1 MQLLKRTPFLLI
13 LFAVVITQSTP
24 VNAQSRQDDFL
35 QAYNTL
41 HDGGFYDSSHLNGYI
56 LQPYL
61 NYERIK
67 RRIDKTSD
75 QSLIRFIK
83 KNQPSWLSEDINIEL
98 LRRFSKQKKW
108 KSVLA
113 HYNERFANN
122 KSKCHGL
129 NAIIHTSSGQR
140 KTQALNEGMALWLSG
155 SRRPKDCNA
164 LFSLLKSNKRITD
177 KLAWERITLAMN
189 KGRTS
194 LSSDLSKHLNERS
207 LVALWIKL
215 RKKPTKTLKHKRL
228 KKKDARSRQLI
239 AYGIKRLARK
249 NPDKARKIWN
259 QFQKSHPFTV
269 QEKAKVESYIAV
281 KQAINHSPYALQKL
295 AAIPNKLRSDDGNV
309 WMARMALRQSD
320 WQKLGVAIASMKPE
334 TQKEDI
340 WQYWRA
346 QSDKRTGKKT
356 AVNLLKLA
364 NNASFYGFLAA
375 DQLKQPYSRL
385 LQKETNWAQ
394 FTPKIRNMKSIQRA
408 TELFALDMP
417 KLAKKEWFWTLKH
430 LNKQDK
436 LAAAAY
442 ALEIREPFLA
452 IITVSQTKD
461 WNQTGLRF
469 PLEYQNVV
477 KKEANQQKVHPAWA
491 YGIMRRESAFDSQ
504 IVSSAKA
511 IGLMQ
516 VLPDT
521 AKRVAR
527 KLGITNHKTS
537 DLLIPEKNAR
547 IGIAYLSQ
555 MLKRFKGNYVKA
567 TASYNA
573 GPHRIPRWLPDYE
586 ISAPQWIES
595 IPFNETRKY
604 VRSVMAYT
612 TIYDHKLNYKNRRNL
627 RLSQRLQ
634 NVGPKPK

>member
-1 MQLLKRTPFLLI
+1 MQLLKKIPFLLI
-13 LFAVVITQSTP
+13 LLAVVATQSTS
-24 VNAQSRQDDFL
+24 VNAQSRQNDFL
-35 QAYNTL
+35 QAYSVL
-41 HDGGFYDSSHLNGYI
+41 HNGGFYDSSHLKGYI

-83 KNQPSWLSEDINIEL
+83 RNQPSWLSEDINIEL
-98 LRRFSKQKKW
+98 LKRFSKQRKW
-108 KSVLA
+108 QSVLT
-113 HYNERFANN
+113 HYNDRFANN
-122 KSKCHGL
+122 KAKCYGL
-129 NAIIHTSSGQR
+129 NAIIHTASGQR
-140 KTQALNEGMALWLSG
+140 KTAALDEAMDLWLSG
-155 SRRPKDCNA
+155 NRRPKDCNP

-177 KLAWERITLAMN
+177 KLAWERITLAMD
-189 KGRTS
+189 KGKTS
-194 LSSDLSKHLNERS
+194 LSSDLAKHLNERS

-215 RKKPTKTLKHKRL
+215 RKKPTKTLQHKRL

-249 NPDKARKIWN
+249 NPNNARKVWH
-259 QFQKSHPFTV
+259 QFQKSHPFNT
-269 QEKAKVESYIAV
+269 QEKADIESYIAV
-281 KQAINHSPYALQKL
+281 KQAIDHSPYALQKL
-295 AAIPNKLRSDDGNV
+295 AAIPNKLRSDDGNT

-320 WQKLGVAIASMKPE
+320 WKKLGTAIASMKPDE
-334 TQKEDI
+334 QKQDI

-356 AVNLLKLA
+356 AVNLHTLA
-364 NNASFYGFLAA
+364 KNASFYGFLAA
-375 DQLKQPYSRL
+375 DQLKLPYSRL
-385 LQKETNWAQ
+385 LQKEVNWAK
-394 FTPKIRNMKSIQRA
+394 FTPKIRQMKSIQRA
-408 TELFALDMP
+408 TELFSLGMP

-442 ALEIREPFLA
+442 ALEIKEPFLA
-452 IITVSQTKD
+452 IISVSQTKD

-469 PLEYQNVV
+469 PLEYQNEIT
-477 KKEANQQKVHPAWA
+477 KAARQQGIPPPWV
-491 YGIMRRESAFDSQ
+491 YGVMRRESAFDSQ
-504 IVSSAKA
+504 IVSSADAK
-511 IGLMQ
+511 GLMQ
-516 VLPDT
+516 VLPAT
-521 AKRVAR
+521 AKQVAR

-547 IGIAYLSQ
+547 IGSAYLSQ
-555 MLKRFKGNYVKA
+555 MLKRFGGNYVKA
-567 TASYNA
+567 SASYNA
-573 GPHRIPRWLPDYE
+573 GPHRIPRWLPDFK

-604 VRSVMAYT
+604 VRAVMAYT

-634 NVGPKPK
+634 SIGPK